1 MVSAIW
7 GKPIPAPIGKGRIKS
22 DKREGD
28 GATPRG
34 IHRIVGM
41 LYRPDRFPK
50 PNHWAKSIRPNDL
63 RSDDTSDA
71 HYNDHLKRTY
81 AHSHEKLCRS
91 DLLYD
96 LVILTYLNWPHAKA
110 GKGSAI
116 FIHQFR
122 QAGYPTEGCIA
133 FRRDHLHAIAR
144 SITPNTRLIVR

>member
-41 LYRPDRFPK
+41 LYRPVRFPK
-50 PNHWAKSIRPNDL
+50 PNHWAKSIGPKDL
-63 RSDDTSDA
+63 PPDDTSDA
-71 HYNDHLKRTY
+71 HYNHYVKRPY
-81 AHSHEKLCRS
+81 AHNHERLCRS
-91 DLLYD
+91 DPLYD
-96 LVILTYLNWPHAKA
+96 RIILTDWNWPHAQA

-116 FIHQFR
+116 FIHEFR
-122 QAGYPTEGCIA
+122 LAGYPTEGCIA
-133 FRRDHLHAIAR
+133 FRLEHLHATSR
-144 SITPNTRLIVR
+144 PTHG